1 MRAIVA
7 IDQNF
12 GIGARG
18 QLLQPISRDLK
29 RFKELTM
36 GGVLIYGSKTLA
48 TFPGRRALPGRK
60 NLILSRKLAAD
71 AVAGAEILASLSACL
86 SRVQELKTEGYSEDD
101 IWVIGGASVYKLLLP
116 YVNRV
121 SITRIDHVY
130 PADAYFPNLTQAG
143 FHCVE
148 IGDWLEED
156 GVRFRY
162 EEWERIG

>member
-12 GIGARG
+12 GIGAEG

-36 GGVLIYGSKTLA
+36 GGVLIYGSKTLL
-48 TFPGRRALPGRK
+48 TFPRQKPLPGRK

-71 AVAGAEILASLSACL
+71 AVPGAEIFPSLPACL
-86 SRVQELKTEGYSEDD
+86 SRVQELKTEGYSEDQ
-101 IWVIGGASVYKLLLP
+101 IWVIGGASVYALLLP
-116 YVNRV
+116 YVDQV
-121 SITRIDHVY
+121 SLTRIDNVY
-130 PADAYFPNLTQAG
+130 QADVHFPDLTQAG
-143 FHCVE
+143 FSCVE
-148 IGDWLEED
+148 VGDWLEED
-156 GVRFRY
+156 GIRFRY